1 MGFYMASSEEIEL
14 ERVYTIPLRITRY
27 VPRTKRAPRAIRFL
41 REFMARHMKTEVENV
56 KLMPEVNE
64 YIWSRG
70 IEKPPRRIRVRAV
83 KLKDGVV
90 KVYLLK

>member
-1 MGFYMASSEEIEL
+1 MASESEEIEL
-14 ERVYTIPLRITRY
+14 ERVYTVPLRITRF

-41 REFMARHMKTEVENV
+41 RDFMARHMKTDVEKV
-56 KLMPEVNE
+56 KIMPEVNE

-83 KLKDGVV
+83 KLKDGTV
-90 KVYLLK
+90 KVYLIP